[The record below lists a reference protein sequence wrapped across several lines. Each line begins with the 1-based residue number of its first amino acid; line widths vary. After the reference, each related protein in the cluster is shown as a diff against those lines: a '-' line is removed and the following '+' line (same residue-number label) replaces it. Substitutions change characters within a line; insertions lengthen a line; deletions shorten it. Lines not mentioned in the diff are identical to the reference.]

1 MLRNVWWTYGTELQM
16 AMSCAYLLTA
26 CSARRPEPDDD
37 APCTSARLAEGLVL
51 ACAELLHRGN
61 LEGH

>member
-1 MLRNVWWTYGTELQM
+1 MVQNCRWL

-37 APCTSARLAEGLVL
+37 AACTSARL
-51 ACAELLHRGN
+51 ACAELLHRGD